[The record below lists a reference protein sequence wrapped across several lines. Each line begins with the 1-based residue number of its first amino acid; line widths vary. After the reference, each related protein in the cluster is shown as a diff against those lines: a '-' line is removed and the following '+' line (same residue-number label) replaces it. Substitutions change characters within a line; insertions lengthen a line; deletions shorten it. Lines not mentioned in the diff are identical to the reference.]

1 VPRQT
6 LPRKRL
12 PAAIRREW
20 LLAAAAE
27 QFGARGYTEAS
38 LRDIAAA
45 AGVSTP
51 ALYDHFKSK
60 ADLYAEV
67 AWEQADVLLAC
78 WSARLTGSAEDIFR
92 EIIDRIFAWID
103 ANSDGSRILFAD
115 APGDPLVAE
124 TITAVQ
130 DRAAD
135 AVARLIASQPTPKVP
150 DQLARERANAAVA
163 KLALSAVD
171 GLAAWWSRNPDV
183 PRSTVVALARDV
195 LWGGLRNLTQE
206 ETST

>member
-1 VPRQT
+1 VPHQSP
-6 LPRKRL
+6 PRKRL
-12 PAAIRREW
+12 PAAIRRER

-51 ALYDHFKSK
+51 VLYDHFKSK
-60 ADLYAEV
+60 ADLYAAV
-67 AWEQADVLLAC
+67 AWQQADALLAC
-78 WSARLTGSAEDIFR
+78 WSARSTGSAEDIFR
-92 EIIDRIFAWID
+92 EVIDRIFAWID
-103 ANSDGSRILFAD
+103 ANPDGSRILFAD
-115 APGDPLVAE
+115 APSDPLVAE

-135 AVARLIASQPTPKVP
+135 AVARLIDSQPTPKVP
-150 DQLARERANAAVA
+150 EQLARQRANAAVA
-163 KLALSAVD
+163 RLALSAVD

-183 PRSTVVALARDV
+183 PRSTVVALAADV
-195 LWGGLRNLTQE
+195 LWGGLSNFTQE
-206 ETST
+206 ETGT